1 MAKMLHFYSEQVDH
15 AILTDFVSTSK
26 LRITRSKH
34 FNVFC
39 GVFLLIAKFLVP
51 LIESIKSN
59 KFTVKNIFEFSKEI
73 CEQNSEYFM
82 ARVDVESLFTN
93 IPMEEIIKICCNSLP
108 KNQELLC
115 NISKNQF
122 QKLLRAALSNNYF
135 LLDGITYQQVDGGSY
150 GFPFGLQ
157 LS

>member
-15 AILTDFVSTSK
+15 AILTDFLSTNK

-34 FNVFC
+34 FNAFW
-39 GVFLLIAKFLVP
+39 GFFLLIAKFLVL
-51 LIESIKSN
+51 LIESIKRN
-59 KFTVKNIFEFSKEI
+59 NFTVKNSFGFSKEI

-82 ARVDVESLFTN
+82 AKLDVDSPFTN

-108 KNQELLC
+108 KNQKLFC